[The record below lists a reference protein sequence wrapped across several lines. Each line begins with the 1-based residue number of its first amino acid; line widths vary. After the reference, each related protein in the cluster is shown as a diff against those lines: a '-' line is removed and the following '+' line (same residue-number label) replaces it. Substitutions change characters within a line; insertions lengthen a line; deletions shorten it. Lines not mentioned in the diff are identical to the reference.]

1 MAVGP
6 SIGEADLR
14 VARSVSL
21 SASSS
26 RLRYVSSSRLEALER
41 LGLLRVRDVLL
52 HVPHRYL
59 DFSRVERI
67 AFADLGSEVTIV
79 GTVDKVVV
87 KRPRPRMQIV
97 ELMIVDETGVLKAVF
112 FKQPWVAEQLH
123 KGDVVAL
130 SGKVSYD
137 YGFRQMRAPF
147 YERLGSSA
155 DVSQLARVLPVH
167 PTCEGLSVSWM
178 RRIIAAAIAD
188 TGDVSDILPA
198 SLVASRGLMTRA
210 RAFRD
215 VHFPPTLEAAEL
227 ARRRLAY
234 EELLCLQLALLARR
248 TVSLQG
254 IQPFQHSIAGP
265 HLSALK
271 RALPFAL
278 TDEQERAA
286 SEILF
291 DMAAPSVM
299 NRLLLGDVGTGKTAV
314 AACAL
319 AAVADSGTQAAM
331 MAPTSV
337 LATQYATRLGPI
349 LDAAGISWALVT
361 GATPLSERKAAVA
374 AIAAGE
380 TNVVFGTTA
389 LLSDDVAFRAL
400 SLVIIDEQ
408 HRFGVG
414 QRVAL
419 REKGAGAD
427 QLTMSATPIP
437 RTLALSL
444 YGDLDLSRI
453 THRPVAGAGIRTKSL
468 APENLD
474 IAYGAIRDAVDAGRQ
489 AYVICPLVDDDD
501 DGSELEETP
510 EQTRSA
516 AERLHA
522 ATRVARELEER
533 IFPDL
538 RVGLLHGRMPSSQKD
553 EVMAGFNAGEID
565 VLVSTTVVEVG
576 VDVPNATVMLVYD
589 ADRFGLATLHQLRGR
604 VGRGSCAG
612 EVYLACV
619 AKEGTPARRRLAALE
634 ATTDGFE
641 LAELDLKLRHEG
653 ELLGYRQHG
662 GVSLKIVD
670 LATDTDLVSWAHDD
684 ARAISNLDPTLKS
697 AELRPLAHEVADRFG
712 AYFEEVGRI

>member
-1 MAVGP
+1 MSAGP
-6 SIGEADLR
+6 SIGEADER

-21 SASSS
+21 AAPSS
-26 RLRYVSSSRLEALER
+26 RLRYVSAARFEALER
-41 LGLLRVRDVLL
+41 LGLNRVRDVLL

-67 AFADLGSEVTIV
+67 AFADLGSEVTVV
-79 GTVDKVVV
+79 GTIDRIAL

-97 ELMIVDETGVLKAVF
+97 EIMVVDETGVLKAVF

-130 SGKVSYD
+130 SGKVTYD
-137 YGFRQMRAPF
+137 FGFRQMRSPF
-147 YERLGSSA
+147 YERLGSA
-155 DVSQLARVLPVH
+155 GEALQLARVVPVH
-167 PTCEGLSVSWM
+167 PTTEGISVSWM
-178 RRIIAAAIAD
+178 RRIVSAAIAD
-188 TGDVSDILPA
+188 AGDVCDVLPA
-198 SLVASRGLMTRA
+198 RLVSERGLPTRA
-210 RAFRD
+210 RAIRD
-215 VHFPPTLEAAEL
+215 VHFPPSLEAAEC

-234 EELLCLQLALLARR
+234 EELLCLQLALLSRR
-248 TVSLQG
+248 TVELEG
-254 IQPFQHSIAGP
+254 VRPARHRIDGP
-265 HLSALK
+265 CLAALK
-271 RALPFAL
+271 RALPFEL
-278 TDEQERAA
+278 TGEQEQAVR
-286 SEILF
+286 EILF
-291 DMAAPSVM
+291 DMAAPAVM

-337 LATQYATRLGPI
+337 LAAQYATKLGPI
-349 LDAAGISWALVT
+349 LSAAGISWALVT
-361 GATPLSERKAAVA
+361 GATRDAERKEAVA

-380 TNVVFGTTA
+380 MSVVFGTTA
-389 LLSDDVAFRAL
+389 LLSDDVAFAAL
-400 SLVIIDEQ
+400 SLVVIDEQ

-419 REKGAGAD
+419 REKGRGAD

-453 THRPVAGAGIRTKSL
+453 RTRPVPGAGISTKAL

-474 IAYGAIRDAVDAGRQ
+474 IAYGAIRDAVAEGRQ

-501 DGSELEETP
+501 DGRELEETP
-510 EQTRSA
+510 EQTRSGA
-516 AERLHA
+516 QSLHA
-522 ATRVARELEER
+522 AVRVARELAEHTLSE
-533 IFPDL
+533 L
-538 RVGLLHGRMPSSQKD
+538 RVGLLHGRMSAAGKES
-553 EVMAGFNAGEID
+553 VMARFNAGEID

-576 VDVPNATVMLVYD
+576 VDVPNASVMLVFD

-604 VGRGSCAG
+604 VGRGEHAG
-612 EVYLACV
+612 EVYLACA
-619 AKEGTPARRRLAALE
+619 AKEGTPARRRLSALE
-634 ATTDGFE
+634 ATSDGFE

-684 ARAISNLDPTLKS
+684 ARAISKLDPSLKS
-697 AELRPLAHEVADRFG
+697 AGHRALAHEVADRFG
-712 AYFEEVGRI
+712 AYFEEVGRA

>member
-1 MAVGP
+1 MGASP
-6 SIGEADLR
+6 SISEADLR
-14 VARSVSL
+14 VERSISL
-21 SASSS
+21 ASPSS
-26 RLRYVSSSRLEALER
+26 RLRYVSASRHEVLER
-41 LGLLRVRDVLL
+41 LGLSRVRDVLL

-67 AFADLGSEVTIV
+67 AFADLGSEVTVV
-79 GTVDKVVV
+79 GTVDKVTL

-97 ELMIVDETGVLKAVF
+97 EIMAVDETGVLKAVF
-112 FKQPWVAEQLH
+112 FKQPWVADQLH

-130 SGKVSYD
+130 SGKVTYD
-137 YGFRQMRAPF
+137 FGFRQMRSPF
-147 YERLGSSA
+147 YERLGSA
-155 DVSQLARVLPVH
+155 NDMLQLARVLPVH
-167 PTCEGLSVSWM
+167 PTSEGLSVSWM
-178 RRIIAAAIAD
+178 RRIIAAALAD
-188 TGDVSDILPA
+188 LGDVCEILPA
-198 SLVASRGLMTRA
+198 QLLAKRGLPTRA

-215 VHFPPTLEAAEL
+215 VHFPPSLEAGEL
-227 ARRRLAY
+227 ARKRLAY

-248 TVSLQG
+248 SVSLEG
-254 IQPFQHSIAGP
+254 VRPARHLTDGP
-265 HLSALK
+265 HLAALK

-278 TDEQERAA
+278 TDEQDQAA
-286 SEILF
+286 REILA
-291 DMAAPSVM
+291 DMAAPRVM

-319 AAVADSGTQAAM
+319 AACADSGTQAAM

-349 LDAAGISWALVT
+349 LSKAGISWALVT
-361 GATPLSERKAAVA
+361 GATPAGERKASVA
-374 AIAAGE
+374 SIAAGE
-380 TNVVFGTTA
+380 TSVVFGTTA
-389 LLSDDVAFRAL
+389 LLSEDVAFHRL
-400 SLVIIDEQ
+400 SLIVIDEQ

-437 RTLALSL
+437 RTLALSI

-453 THRPVAGAGIRTKSL
+453 RHRPVAGAGIVTASL

-474 IAYGAIRDAVDAGRQ
+474 IAYGAIRDAVREGRQ

-501 DGSELEETP
+501 DGRELDDTP
-510 EQTRSA
+510 EQTRSG
-516 AERLHA
+516 AEHLHA
-522 ATRVARELEER
+522 AAQVARELAEYRLPELK
-533 IFPDL
+533 I
-538 RVGLLHGRMPSSQKD
+538 GLLHGRMPSKEKD
-553 EVMAGFNAGEID
+553 AVMARFNAGELD

-604 VGRGSCAG
+604 VGRGSHPG
-612 EVYLACV
+612 EVYLACA
-619 AKEGTPARRRLAALE
+619 AKEGSAARRRLSALE
-634 ATTDGFE
+634 ATSDGFE
-641 LAELDLKLRHEG
+641 LAELDLRLRHEG

-670 LATDTDLVSWAHDD
+670 LATDADLVSWAHDD
-684 ARAISNLDPTLKS
+684 SRIIVGADPSLAEARHRALAI
-697 AELRPLAHEVADRFG
+697 EVADRFG